1 MLGGSVDM
9 RLVSF
14 RRASDQIRAG
24 VSVEHGIIDIHE
36 GMALISEDRP
46 LDALALSTIIRGTHD
61 STHLGSVVLLDEIVA
76 SQQQAGMDIAQWF
89 GGVEMLVRRH
99 DVQLTAPLVDL
110 QAWRRTAQHVQAYES
125 LLRRQGQHIPLHW
138 YERAP
143 LWPALASSL
152 YGDRAVVPFPTTT
165 MCDVECEIAWVT
177 QSDLH
182 NADVGEAH
190 DAILGLFMIGQVVAR
205 DRADDDVLHGL
216 WSRPSGAVMG
226 PMITTMDELPEFVLP
241 DGRLR
246 IEMQILVND
255 VRVAQMNLRD
265 VQYTMAEVTAH
276 ASDNCVIPAGSV
288 FSSGVLTSISH
299 NSGIWLVPGDDVIID
314 AGPLGTLRW
323 SMEDW

>member
-1 MLGGSVDM
+1 M

-14 RRASDQIRAG
+14 RRASDRVRAG
-24 VSVEHGIIDIHE
+24 VAVEHGIIDIHE

-46 LDALALSTIIRGTHD
+46 LEALSLSTIIRGTHD
-61 STHLGSVVLLDEIVA
+61 STHLGSVTLLEEIVA
-76 SQQQAGMDIAQWF
+76 SQQQDGMDVAQWF
-89 GGVEMLVRRH
+89 GGVEMLVRRN

-125 LLRRQGQHIPLHW
+125 LLRRQGTHVPLHW
-138 YERAP
+138 YERTP
-143 LWPALASSL
+143 LWSAMTSVLH
-152 YGDRAVVPFPTTT
+152 GDRAVVPFPTTT

-177 QSDLH
+177 LSELH
-182 NADVGEAH
+182 NADIGDAQ
-190 DAILGLFMIGQVVAR
+190 DAILGLWIIGQVVAR

-216 WSRPSGAVMG
+216 WSRPTGTVMG
-226 PMITTMDELPEFVLP
+226 PMITTMDELTEFMLP

-246 IEMQILVND
+246 IDIQILVND

-265 VQYTMAEVTAH
+265 VHYTMAEVTAH
-276 ASDNCVIPAGSV
+276 ASDNCLIPAGSV
-288 FSSGVLTSISH
+288 FSSGVLTSISLD
-299 NSGIWLVPGDDVIID
+299 SGAWLVPGDDVTID